1 VKTDILAIAGVGL
14 LLLLAS
20 KAKTASPDI
29 MGADELRHL
38 LAGSNPINPGIN
50 PPSNWGGYPPVLGG
64 TQK

>member
-38 LAGSNPINPGIN
+38 L
-50 PPSNWGGYPPVLGG
+50 GG